1 MMKIKS
7 VIFNPVFRLGLFCL
21 SLVMGFNSCSLVWMD
36 QENCP
41 EGVSL
46 QFVYDHNM
54 EFADAFNTKVHCI
67 SVLIFDENGNY
78 VTTVEETSDAL
89 RRNDYRM
96 NLDLEPGDYTLV
108 TYGGHPCEDK
118 SFNITQFGTKS
129 SDHISTL
136 FAEMEHDNFVSDD
149 AKHDFYHGIHNFS
162 IAAKKVSQETVY
174 LKKNTNNIR
183 IVLQQMNGQAMSADD
198 FTFEIIDDN
207 SYMDHQ
213 NNVVPK
219 GDITY
224 KPYASGQVTV
234 GTAEDGET
242 PVHAVYAELS
252 TSRLTTETSPKLVIR
267 SKTQDKDVINIPL
280 NTYLLLLKSEIYKD
294 MSNQEYLDRESN
306 WSVVFFLDP
315 GHRWINTHILV
326 NDWIVR
332 LNDIGL

>member
-1 MMKIKS
+1 
-7 VIFNPVFRLGLFCL
+7 
-21 SLVMGFNSCSLVWMD
+21 MD

-67 SVLIFDENGNY
+67 SVLIFDENGNH
-78 VTTVEETSDAL
+78 VTTLEETSDAIKKK
-89 RRNDYRM
+89 DYRM
-96 NLDLEPGDYTLV
+96 DLDLEPGDYTLV

-118 SFNITQFGTKS
+118 SFNITYFETKS

-149 AKHDFYHGIHNFS
+149 AKHDFYHGMHSFS
-162 IAAKKVSQETVY
+162 IAANKVSQETVY

-183 IVLQQMNGQAMSADD
+183 IVLQQMNGQAMSAAD

-207 SYMDHQ
+207 SYMDYQ
-213 NNVVPK
+213 NNVIPK

-234 GTAEDGET
+234 GTTEDGET
-242 PVHAVYAELS
+242 PVHAVYAEFS
-252 TSRLTTETSPKLVIR
+252 TSRLTTDTSPKLVIR
-267 SKTQDKDVINIPL
+267 NVEKDEVVINIPL
-280 NTYLLLLKSEIYKD
+280 TSYLLLLKSQKYDE
-294 MSNQEYLDRESN
+294 MGAQEYLDRESD

-315 GHRWINTHILV
+315 GHRWINTHIVV
-326 NDWIVR
+326 NDWTVR
-332 LNDIGL
+332 INDTEL